1 MHYGTLKMF
10 KNGSRTRIS
19 DVLYD
24 YTVTRNGDILYL
36 HDYDISSY
44 AGTLS
49 LYNAGNPKK
58 IDDDVFALITVNE
71 YGIRRRYYYVIT
83 H

>member
-1 MHYGTLKMF
+1 MF
-10 KNGSRTRIS
+10 YMITPSPG
-19 DVLYD
+19 
-24 YTVTRNGDILYL
+24 TVTFSTSMTTTSVLI
-36 HDYDISSY
+36 